1 MPSDGC
7 RLCQVALDIQAAAKA
22 AGKKMCW
29 KSHSMGCY
37 LLLNVVDRLRWK
49 GEDMQSLFGA
59 VILDAPDVPTWFFR
73 SMIKVNRVKKLGP
86 GLRLRV
92 LLLFESTL
100 SNYQR
105 GANLLSTSAGLVHPI
120 DVAHAVFIPSQPT
133 AGLQASFMWHSPKTK
148 PY

>member
-1 MPSDGC
+1 MPCPFLLLAVSDPPYRFWRACG
-7 RLCQVALDIQAAAKA
+7 LHQVALDIQAAAKA

-73 SMIKVNRVKKLGP
+73 SMIKVQQIALKAC
-86 GLRLRV
+86 
-92 LLLFESTL
+92 S
-100 SNYQR
+100 
-105 GANLLSTSAGLVHPI
+105 
-120 DVAHAVFIPSQPT
+120 
-133 AGLQASFMWHSPKTK
+133 
-148 PY
+148 